1 MQETKDWA
9 KHYNQLLVFLQLDLA
24 NAYDKVS
31 WAFFFIT
38 LKKMGM
44 AKEFIGMVA
53 LLFKNAI
60 ITIICLNGGITKTLR
75 IGRRIRPGCPLTPYL
90 FISMGEDLKFMVK
103 EVERLGGIR
112 SIFL

>member
-9 KHYNQLLVFLQLDLA
+9 KHYNQLLVFLQLDFA
-24 NAYDKVS
+24 KAYDKVS

-44 AKEFIGMVA
+44 AKEFIGMVD

-60 ITIICLNGGITKTLR
+60 IALICLNGGIAKTLR

-90 FISMGEDLKFMVK
+90 FIFVGEDLNFMVK

>member
-1 MQETKDWA
+1 LGILK
-9 KHYNQLLVFLQLDLA
+9 K
-24 NAYDKVS
+24 
-31 WAFFFIT
+31 IT

-44 AKEFIGMVA
+44 AKDFIGMVD

-60 ITIICLNGGITKTLR
+60 IATICLNGGIAKTLG
-75 IGRRIRPGCPLTPYL
+75 IGRRIRPGYPLTPYL
-90 FISMGEDLKFMVK
+90 FIFVGEDLNFMVK